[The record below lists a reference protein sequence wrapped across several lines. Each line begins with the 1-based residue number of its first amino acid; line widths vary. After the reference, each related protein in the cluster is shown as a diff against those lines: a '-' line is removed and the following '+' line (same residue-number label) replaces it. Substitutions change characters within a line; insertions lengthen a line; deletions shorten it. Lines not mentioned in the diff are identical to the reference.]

1 MSVPATSITIIIP
14 ALNEEEAIGDVVR
27 RLIGAFDGAE
37 IIVVND
43 GSTDNTAERAKAE
56 GALVTNHEW
65 QLGYGSALKTGVRSS
80 TREYVLFCDG
90 DGQHSVDDVRKL
102 IQECNGYDMVVGAR
116 TAESHTPFL
125 RRPGKFILKCFANF
139 LAGVKI
145 PDLNSGL
152 RIFKRD
158 TLMRYLHL
166 MPSGFSFST
175 TSTFAMLK
183 SQRRIKF
190 IPITAGKRIGKS
202 TVRQWRHGPVTLML
216 MVRLT
221 VLFEPLKVFLSVALA
236 LFITC
241 IGSFIIDILLSGG
254 GVGDTT
260 VLLAISSLIVFMFG
274 LLCDQVS
281 AMRREKHD

>member
-1 MSVPATSITIIIP
+1 MPVHETSVTIIIP
-14 ALNEEEAIGDVVR
+14 ALNEEDAIGEVVR
-27 RLIGAFDGAE
+27 DLLDAFQGAE
-37 IIVVND
+37 IVVIND
-43 GSTDNTAERAKAE
+43 GSTDNTAERARTA
-56 GALVTNHEW
+56 GAHVIDHDW
-65 QLGYGSALKTGVRSS
+65 QLGYGAALKTGIRSTS
-80 TREYVLFCDG
+80 REYVLFCDG
-90 DGQHSVDDVRKL
+90 DGQHSVEGVRSL
-102 IQECNGYDMVVGAR
+102 IQACDGYDMVVGAR
-116 TAESHTPFL
+116 TAESHTPFM
-125 RRPGKFILKCFANF
+125 RRPGKFLLRWFANF
-139 LAGVKI
+139 LAGMNI

-183 SQRRIKF
+183 AQQRFTF
-190 IPITAGKRIGKS
+190 IPITSRKRIGKS

-216 MVRLT
+216 MLRLT
-221 VLFEPLKVFLSVALA
+221 ILFEPLKVFLSVSLG
-236 LFITC
+236 LFAVC
-241 IGSFIIDILLSGG
+241 VASFIIDITYSGG